1 MHMNGKENSR
11 AHVLLWGGWEITEP
25 ICMSNGRFHGPC
37 IGGFW

>member
-1 MHMNGKENSR
+1 MHMNRKENSR

-25 ICMSNGRFHGPC
+25 IYMSNGRFHGPC